1 MKLKDKN
8 VLVAGSGKSGISA
21 ANLLKKVEAKVTIYD
36 GNENL
41 EKNLIL
47 SKLDDES
54 NVEVILGELPEE
66 VIQNTDLMILSPG
79 IAIDAPFVNMVRDA
93 GVPIWGE
100 IELAYVVG
108 KGKVAAITGT
118 NGKTTTTALVGE
130 ILAAYYEDVK
140 VVGNIGTPYTQT
152 AFESTDDTV
161 TVAEIS
167 SFQLETIHTFQPDV
181 SAVLNITPDH
191 LNRHYTMECYSDV
204 KMSITKN
211 QTKDAPVILNYEDEI
226 LREYAPKFQN
236 KIIWF
241 SSKQKL
247 NEGIYLDGKNIIYA
261 EGNVERVITTTE
273 DTALVGIHNTENIMA
288 AIGIAI
294 NMGVPAEIIKE
305 AIRKFKAV
313 EHRIEYVDTID
324 DVIYYN
330 DSKGTNTDAS
340 IKAIQAMS
348 RPTILIAGGY
358 DKKVSFDDWAKE
370 LKGKIKC
377 LVLLG
382 ETAGQIA
389 DTARKYGYENI
400 IFTESLE
407 ETVQVCYNEAVP
419 GDAVLLSPACASWDM
434 FDCYEQRGDVFKE
447 LVKKLKK

>member
-21 ANLLKKVEAKVTIYD
+21 ANLLKKVKANVTIYD

-41 EKNLIL
+41 EKALIL
-47 SKLDDES
+47 SKLDDKRD
-54 NVEVILGELPEE
+54 VEVILGELPED
-66 VIQNTDLMILSPG
+66 VIHNTDLMILSPG
-79 IAIDAPFVNMVRDA
+79 IAIDAPFVNTVREA

-100 IELAYVVG
+100 IELAYVIG
-108 KGKVAAITGT
+108 KGKLAAITGT

-152 AFESTDDTV
+152 AFDSADDTV

-167 SFQLETIHTFQPDV
+167 SFQLETIHTFKPDV

-226 LREYAPKFQN
+226 LREYASKLQN

-261 EGNVERVITTTE
+261 DGDVERVITTTE
-273 DTALVGIHNTENIMA
+273 DTTLVGIHNTENIMA

-294 NMGVPAEIIKE
+294 NMGVPAEVIKE
-305 AIRKFKAV
+305 AIRRFKAV

-340 IKAIQAMS
+340 LKAIQAMS

-358 DKKVSFDDWAKE
+358 DKKVSFDEWAKE

-389 DTARKYGYENI
+389 DAARKYGYENI
-400 IFTESLE
+400 IFTKSLE

-434 FDCYEQRGDVFKE
+434 FDCYEQRGDMFKE

>member
-21 ANLLKKVEAKVTIYD
+21 ANLLKKVKANVTIYD

-41 EKNLIL
+41 EKALIL
-47 SKLDDES
+47 SKLDDKRD
-54 NVEVILGELPEE
+54 VEVILGELPEE
-66 VIQNTDLMILSPG
+66 VIHNTDLMILSPG
-79 IAIDAPFVNMVRDA
+79 IAIDAPFVNTVREA

-100 IELAYVVG
+100 IELAYVIG
-108 KGKVAAITGT
+108 KGKLAAITGT

-152 AFESTDDTV
+152 AFDSADDTV

-167 SFQLETIHTFQPDV
+167 SFQLETIHTFKPDV

-226 LREYAPKFQN
+226 LRKYASRLHN

-247 NEGIYLDGKNIIYA
+247 DEGIYLDGKNIVYA
-261 EGNVERVITTTE
+261 GKNGKRVITTTE
-273 DTALVGIHNTENIMA
+273 DTTLVGIHNTENIMA

-313 EHRIEYVDTID
+313 EHRIEYVDSVK

-348 RPTILIAGGY
+348 RPTVLIAGGY

-370 LKGKIKC
+370 LDGKIKC

-382 ETAGQIA
+382 ETSEQIA
-389 DTARKYGYENI
+389 DTVKKYGYDNI

-407 ETVQVCYNEAVP
+407 EAVQVCYEKSEP

-434 FDCYEQRGDVFKE
+434 FDCYEQRGDMFKE